1 MKCSI
6 LLLSAVALSVPAV
19 SHAQDG
25 TGPLA
30 TAMKTTLTRYTTN
43 MPGAAELMPA
53 DKYGFKPTP
62 EQLSFGEILAH
73 EAQSNELLCGAI
85 AGAPPPAT
93 PAAAAGATAPKDS
106 LVARLKKSFEYC
118 GSVIGQLK
126 ENALGDSVAVSA
138 TRKMTRARAVI
149 VVTLDW
155 ADHYAQ
161 AAMYLRANGILPPSA
176 RPRQ

>member
-1 MKCSI
+1 MKRLI
-6 LLLSAVALSVPAV
+6 LVLSAVALSVPAV
-19 SHAQDG
+19 CRAQDG

-30 TAMKTTLTRYTTN
+30 SAMKTTLTRYTTN

-73 EAQSNELLCGAI
+73 EAGSNEALCGAI
-85 AGAPPPAT
+85 AGGPLAAT
-93 PAAAAGATAPKDS
+93 PAGAGPAAPKDS

-118 GSVIGQLK
+118 GSVIAQLK
-126 ENALGDSVAVSA
+126 ENALGDSVSVSA
-138 TRKMTRARAVI
+138 TRKMTRARAII
-149 VVTLDW
+149 VLALDW